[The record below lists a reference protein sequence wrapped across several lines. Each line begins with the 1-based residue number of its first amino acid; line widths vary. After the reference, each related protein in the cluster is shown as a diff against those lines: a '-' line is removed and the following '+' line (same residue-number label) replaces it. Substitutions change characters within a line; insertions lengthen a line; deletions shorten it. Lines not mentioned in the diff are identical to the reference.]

1 MRLSLGVSAFA
12 ALAAAIPAPI
22 PQEIEIDLLLAVP
35 EPTVTQAIGVA
46 AQTVSYDAES
56 LAAQATAA
64 ATSIS
69 IAVSDVASATAIEKR
84 DACVPQLTGVT
95 QSGYAV
101 TATDNPSAFL
111 ANPAFAAAATNAPVP
126 SGYTNAFQNLNAS
139 NSAYGYMGFVSLD
152 SYDTELCASNC
163 NAANGCMAF
172 NIYFERDS
180 SQTGC
185 DNPPSATLI
194 KVRIVRL
201 HVMNHH

>member
-12 ALAAAIPAPI
+12 ALAAAIPAPV

-69 IAVSDVASATAIEKR
+69 IAVSDVASATAIERR
-84 DACVPQLTGVT
+84 DACAPQLTGVT

-111 ANPAFAAAATNAPVP
+111 ANPAFAAAAT
-126 SGYTNAFQNLNAS
+126 
-139 NSAYGYMGFVSLD
+139 D
-152 SYDTELCASNC
+152 SIRLYKCFSEP
-163 NAANGCMAF
+163 
-172 NIYFERDS
+172 ERV
-180 SQTGC
+180 QQC
-185 DNPPSATLI
+185 L
-194 KVRIVRL
+194 RL
-201 HVMNHH
+201 HGFRQSRQLRYRALCFEV

>member
-1 MRLSLGVSAFA
+1 MRLSLAVPAFA
-12 ALAAAIPAPI
+12 ALAAALPA
-22 PQEIEIDLLLAVP
+22 PQEIDIELLLAVP
-35 EPTVTQAIGVA
+35 DPTVTQAIGVS

-64 ATSIS
+64 ATSVS
-69 IAVSDVASATAIEKR
+69 IAVSDVASPTAVEKS
-84 DACVPQLTGVT
+84 DACAPQLTGVT

-111 ANPAFAAAATNAPVP
+111 ANPAFAAAATNAPIP
-126 SGYTNAFQNLNAS
+126 SGYTSAFQNLNAS
-139 NSAYGYMGFVSLD
+139 SSAYGYMGFVSLD

-201 HVMNHH
+201 HVIKRH